1 MFIFTFVDVGKQ
13 ILRYHGNRSSYA
25 RMTPALRRLY
35 TLGELSYMGATF
47 LHRRSIDSSTF
58 NKIERITGECHL

>member
-1 MFIFTFVDVGKQ
+1 MLSNKSFVTMVTEAQTLGV
-13 ILRYHGNRSSYA
+13 
-25 RMTPALRRLY
+25 TPALRRLY
-35 TLGELSYMGATF
+35 TLGEMSYMGATY